1 MTINLFTMNFY
12 PKKTMKIRHRDSN
25 FLAVE
30 VYIILNNLNTSFMWT
45 ACQRSFPTHWAN
57 PYPFLKFRVSMLGK
71 TLDVDLKT

>member
-25 FLAVE
+25 LLAIE

-45 ACQRSFPTHWAN
+45 ACERSFPTHWAN
-57 PYPFLKFRVSMLGK
+57 PLSIPKVQSEHVRQN
-71 TLDVDLKT
+71 T